1 VSLLRR
7 RVSRNRH
14 SIPAQDWI
22 AAASRRQRIR
32 LHWMRRMRRRMPRL
46 GHHAGRSASRG
57 GVMTDEATIHIS
69 SAVVSVLP
77 ERRDD
82 VLRALAALPDV
93 EIHQRDASKIVIVME
108 AAESGILGSRL
119 AEIAS
124 WQGVLSANMV
134 FEQVE
139 RLADIGG

>member
-1 VSLLRR
+1 
-7 RVSRNRH
+7 
-14 SIPAQDWI
+14 
-22 AAASRRQRIR
+22 
-32 LHWMRRMRRRMPRL
+32 MK
-46 GHHAGRSASRG
+46 
-57 GVMTDEATIHIS
+57 DEATIHIS

-77 ERRDD
+77 DRREEI
-82 VLRALAALPDV
+82 LRALAALPDV
-93 EIHQRDASKIVIVME
+93 EIHQAEASKIVIVME
-108 AAESGILGSRL
+108 ATESGILGSRL

>member
-1 VSLLRR
+1 
-7 RVSRNRH
+7 
-14 SIPAQDWI
+14 
-22 AAASRRQRIR
+22 
-32 LHWMRRMRRRMPRL
+32 
-46 GHHAGRSASRG
+46 
-57 GVMTDEATIHIS
+57 MTDEATIHIS

-77 ERRDD
+77 DRRDE

-108 AAESGILGSRL
+108 ATGSGILGSRL

-139 RLADIGG
+139 RLADIGD

>member
-1 VSLLRR
+1 
-7 RVSRNRH
+7 
-14 SIPAQDWI
+14 
-22 AAASRRQRIR
+22 
-32 LHWMRRMRRRMPRL
+32 
-46 GHHAGRSASRG
+46 
-57 GVMTDEATIHIS
+57 MTDEATIHIS

-77 ERRDD
+77 DRRDG

-108 AAESGILGSRL
+108 ATGSGILGSRL